1 MKVIN
6 FGSLNIDN
14 VYKVEHFVAPGE
26 TSSSLGFEMH
36 CGGKGLNQS
45 VALAQAGVEVYHAGK
60 IGKDGIFLLEF
71 LESKGVN
78 VDNIMI
84 DEHEKTGHAIILVDE
99 SGENSILLYSGA
111 NNKIKKNEVVNTLLK
126 FSSKD
131 ILLIQNEINNLSAI
145 INTAADMGMYIVMN
159 PSPIN
164 EDLLKLPLHRVNLF
178 ILNLGEARV
187 LTGAKREETILR
199 GLKKKFPTAEF
210 VVTLGKNGSIYYHPR
225 NDIRIDI
232 EADTVRNVV
241 DSTGAGDTFLGYFLA
256 GRIFNQS
263 IKRCLKVAS
272 YAAAI
277 SVTRKGA
284 AESIPRVEYP

>member
-1 MKVIN
+1 MKIIN
-6 FGSLNIDN
+6 YGSLNIDN
-14 VYKVEHFVAPGE
+14 VYKVKHFVNPGE
-26 TSSSLGFEMH
+26 TASSLGFELH
-36 CGGKGLNQS
+36 YGGKGLNQS
-45 VALAQAGVEVYHAGK
+45 VALALAGAEVYHAGK

-71 LESKGVN
+71 LESKGAN
-78 VDNIMI
+78 VDNVII
-84 DEHEKTGHAIILVDE
+84 DEREKTGHAIIQVDE
-99 SGENSILLYSGA
+99 GGENSILLHSGA
-111 NNKIKKNEVVNTLLK
+111 NHKIKKNEIVNTLLK

-131 ILLIQNEINNLSAI
+131 VLLIQNEINNLSAI

-164 EDLLKLPLHRVNLF
+164 ESLTKLPLHRINMFVMNLD
-178 ILNLGEARV
+178 EART
-187 LTGAKREETILR
+187 LTGGKREDTVLR
-199 GLKKKFPTAEF
+199 LLAKKFPTAEF
-210 VVTLGKNGSIYYHPR
+210 VITLGKAGSIYYHPR

-232 EADTVRNVV
+232 EADEVRNVV

-256 GRIFNQS
+256 GRVFNQG